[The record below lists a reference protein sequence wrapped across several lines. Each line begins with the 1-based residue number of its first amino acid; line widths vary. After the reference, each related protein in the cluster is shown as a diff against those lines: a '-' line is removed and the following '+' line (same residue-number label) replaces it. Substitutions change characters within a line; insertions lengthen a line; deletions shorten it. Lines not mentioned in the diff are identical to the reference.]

1 MRAVPTHVYI
11 DKSIRSIEQRM
22 DERIVRIEKMCEQV
36 VSESK
41 TFRHTFSTSV
51 MTGVITMIIGISGLI
66 YALSQNMIS
75 AFDIGTSIKN
85 SIRAEVNEQVKELNT
100 KPDKLIAAPPKGHA
114 FHETDPNTPSRRNK
128 SDTQF

>member
-1 MRAVPTHVYI
+1 MRAISTRVYI
-11 DKSIRSIEQRM
+11 DKSIQAIEQRI
-22 DERIVRIEKMCEQV
+22 DERIARIEKTGEQF

-41 TFRHTFSTSV
+41 AFRHTFSTSV
-51 MTGVITMIIGISGLI
+51 MTGVITIIIGISGLI

-85 SIRAEVNEQVKELNT
+85 SIRAEVNEQAKELNT
-100 KPDKLIAAPPKGHA
+100 KLDKLVAAPPKGRA